1 MFGPKTHK
9 KTYVHALLKKKIL
22 LYAHLRTIISSS
34 STYPRGEAKKP
45 NRSSQEPAT
54 SLPLLSPLTNNS
66 SQRGSRKLPVLLL
79 PAMSGSGGNTRK
91 KTCCGSCCTLLISL
105 GFVVLI
111 YWAIF
116 QPHQIRATVE
126 YAELSN
132 LAVSNA
138 SSPAAV
144 ITYHVA
150 VNLSLYNPSKRVNIY
165 YDAIGA
171 ELLYRGAVLGPAAAA
186 ASPAEFYQ
194 RRRTAQPVRLE
205 FDGKGVAVPE
215 GVSAELEG
223 EVKAA
228 ASLGLEL
235 SVGVRVRYV
244 FGSFKIRQKPRVW
257 CAVSIPV
264 PRAPGGLGVLGS
276 GDRCWVKY

>member
-1 MFGPKTHK
+1 
-9 KTYVHALLKKKIL
+9 
-22 LYAHLRTIISSS
+22 
-34 STYPRGEAKKP
+34 
-45 NRSSQEPAT
+45 
-54 SLPLLSPLTNNS
+54 
-66 SQRGSRKLPVLLL
+66 
-79 PAMSGSGGNTRK
+79 MSGSRGNSRE
-91 KTCCGSCCTLLISL
+91 KTCCCGSCCTLLISL
-105 GFVVLI
+105 GLAVLI

-138 SSPAAV
+138 SSLVAV
-144 ITYHVA
+144 TYHVA

-165 YDAIGA
+165 YDAIDA
-171 ELLYRGAVLGPAAAA
+171 ELLFRGAVLSAAAAAA

-194 RRRTAQPVRLE
+194 RRKTAETVRLE

-215 GVSAELEG
+215 GVSAELES

-235 SVGVRVRYV
+235 SVRVRVRYV
-244 FGSFKIRQKPRVW
+244 FGSIKIRQKPKVW

>member
-1 MFGPKTHK
+1 
-9 KTYVHALLKKKIL
+9 
-22 LYAHLRTIISSS
+22 
-34 STYPRGEAKKP
+34 
-45 NRSSQEPAT
+45 
-54 SLPLLSPLTNNS
+54 
-66 SQRGSRKLPVLLL
+66 
-79 PAMSGSGGNTRK
+79 MSGSSGTRE

-138 SSPAAV
+138 SSSSSGSPVAV
-144 ITYHVA
+144 TYHVA

-165 YDAIGA
+165 YDTMDA
-171 ELLYRGAVLGPAAAA
+171 ELRFRDAVLSRPGAAA
-186 ASPAEFYQ
+186 ASPSEFYQ
-194 RRRTAQPVRLE
+194 RRKTAQAVRVE
-205 FDGKGVAVPE
+205 FDGKGVAVP
-215 GVSAELEG
+215 GDDGKELES
-223 EVKAA
+223 EVRAA
-228 ASLGLEL
+228 HTLGLEV

-244 FGSFKIRQKPRVW
+244 FGSIKIRQKPRVW

-264 PRAPGGLGVLGS
+264 PMTPGGLGVLGS
-276 GDRCWVKY
+276 GGRCRVKY

>member
-1 MFGPKTHK
+1 
-9 KTYVHALLKKKIL
+9 
-22 LYAHLRTIISSS
+22 
-34 STYPRGEAKKP
+34 
-45 NRSSQEPAT
+45 
-54 SLPLLSPLTNNS
+54 
-66 SQRGSRKLPVLLL
+66 
-79 PAMSGSGGNTRK
+79 MSGSGRTSRE

-105 GFVVLI
+105 GLVVLI

-138 SSPAAV
+138 SSPVAV
-144 ITYHVA
+144 TYHVA

-165 YDAIGA
+165 YDAIDA
-171 ELLYRGAVLGPAAAA
+171 ELLFRGAVLSAAAAAA

-194 RRRTAQPVRLE
+194 RRKTAETVRLE

-215 GVSAELEG
+215 GVSAELES

-235 SVGVRVRYV
+235 SVRVRVRYV
-244 FGSFKIRQKPRVW
+244 FGSIKIRQKPKVW

>member
-1 MFGPKTHK
+1 
-9 KTYVHALLKKKIL
+9 
-22 LYAHLRTIISSS
+22 
-34 STYPRGEAKKP
+34 
-45 NRSSQEPAT
+45 
-54 SLPLLSPLTNNS
+54 
-66 SQRGSRKLPVLLL
+66 
-79 PAMSGSGGNTRK
+79 MSGSGRTSRE

-105 GFVVLI
+105 GLAVLI

-132 LAVSNA
+132 LAVFNA
-138 SSPAAV
+138 SSPVAV
-144 ITYHVA
+144 TYHVA

-165 YDAIGA
+165 YDAIDA
-171 ELLYRGAVLGPAAAA
+171 ALLFRGAVLSPAAAA

-194 RRRTAQPVRLE
+194 RRKTAETVRLE

-215 GVSAELEG
+215 GVSAELES

-235 SVGVRVRYV
+235 SVRVRMRYV
-244 FGSFKIRQKPRVW
+244 FGSIKIRQKPKVW

>member
-1 MFGPKTHK
+1 
-9 KTYVHALLKKKIL
+9 
-22 LYAHLRTIISSS
+22 
-34 STYPRGEAKKP
+34 
-45 NRSSQEPAT
+45 
-54 SLPLLSPLTNNS
+54 
-66 SQRGSRKLPVLLL
+66 
-79 PAMSGSGGNTRK
+79 MSGSGRTSRE

-105 GFVVLI
+105 GLVVLI

-138 SSPAAV
+138 SSPVAV
-144 ITYHVA
+144 TYHVA

-165 YDAIGA
+165 YDAIDA
-171 ELLYRGAVLGPAAAA
+171 ALLFRGAVLSPAAAA

-194 RRRTAQPVRLE
+194 RRKAAQPVRLE

-215 GVSAELEG
+215 GVSAELES

-235 SVGVRVRYV
+235 SVRVRVRYV
-244 FGSFKIRQKPRVW
+244 FGSIKIRQKPKVW

-276 GDRCWVKY
+276 GNRCWVKY

>member
-1 MFGPKTHK
+1 
-9 KTYVHALLKKKIL
+9 
-22 LYAHLRTIISSS
+22 
-34 STYPRGEAKKP
+34 
-45 NRSSQEPAT
+45 
-54 SLPLLSPLTNNS
+54 
-66 SQRGSRKLPVLLL
+66 
-79 PAMSGSGGNTRK
+79 MSGSGRTSRE

-105 GFVVLI
+105 GLAVLI

-138 SSPAAV
+138 SSPVAV
-144 ITYHVA
+144 TYHVA

-165 YDAIGA
+165 YDAIDA
-171 ELLYRGAVLGPAAAA
+171 ALLFRGAVLSPAAAA

-194 RRRTAQPVRLE
+194 RRKAAQPVRLE

-215 GVSAELEG
+215 GVSAELES

-235 SVGVRVRYV
+235 SVRVRVRYV
-244 FGSFKIRQKPRVW
+244 FASIKIRQKPKVW

-276 GDRCWVKY
+276 GNRCWVKY

>member
-1 MFGPKTHK
+1 
-9 KTYVHALLKKKIL
+9 
-22 LYAHLRTIISSS
+22 
-34 STYPRGEAKKP
+34 
-45 NRSSQEPAT
+45 
-54 SLPLLSPLTNNS
+54 
-66 SQRGSRKLPVLLL
+66 
-79 PAMSGSGGNTRK
+79 MSGSGRTSRE

-105 GFVVLI
+105 GLAVLI

-138 SSPAAV
+138 SSLVAV
-144 ITYHVA
+144 TYHVA

-165 YDAIGA
+165 YDAIDA
-171 ELLYRGAVLGPAAAA
+171 ALLFRGAVLSPAAAA

-194 RRRTAQPVRLE
+194 RRKAAQPVRLE

-215 GVSAELEG
+215 GVSAELES
-223 EVKAA
+223 EVKTA
-228 ASLGLEL
+228 ASLGLDL
-235 SVGVRVRYV
+235 SVSVRVRYV
-244 FGSFKIRQKPRVW
+244 FGSIKIRQKPKVW